1 MQSLEE
7 RIVDKRICS
16 GMVVGSDL
24 FPAKKQMHDIIS
36 LQLFYS
42 LAFCELD
49 QHLLGDVNLK
59 ILCESPESP
68 VNGRYP
74 VVSPTTRS
82 PMSQVDS
89 PTS

>member
-1 MQSLEE
+1 
-7 RIVDKRICS
+7 
-16 GMVVGSDL
+16 
-24 FPAKKQMHDIIS
+24 MHDIIS

-68 VNGRYP
+68 VNGRMLEGVKCHSIKFEHFDRLF
-74 VVSPTTRS
+74 VVIRFFCIYNFFIKKSLFPAHVS
-82 PMSQVDS
+82 ILNV
-89 PTS
+89 